1 MTTAAD
7 GDEEALRSGEVDG
20 RDDIAGF
27 GAIEDS
33 RRPLIDHAIPNSA
46 RLVIA
51 RIVRKDQIAANR
63 LPEPGDIWRLQR
75 RLGTVYKLEHAHR
88 GIPFVIQHGRT
99 GRCRSPDHKYL
110 MRRHSLQ
117 NRISQSLD
125 ELNSSKL
132 PG

>member
-51 RIVRKDQIAANR
+51 RVVRKDQIAANR
-63 LPEPGDIWRLQR
+63 LPEPGDIWRL
-75 RLGTVYKLEHAHR
+75 
-88 GIPFVIQHGRT
+88 